1 MKHNLFL
8 LIYLVFSC
16 VVVIAQ
22 TQKFK
27 PKWNPATEAL
37 LHITVTNFKN
47 IPQANELLLL
57 TGVQSGKKYTATSN
71 KAGKCDVVVLRGD
84 VYEVMVQAI
93 GDDQQKTNVTI
104 PAGPD
109 GEVEA
114 DLNIQFELPMK
125 ITLTNVLFE
134 SGKAVL
140 QTSSYKS
147 LNELAQFMKRKVSM
161 EIRIEGYTD
170 DVGEEQ
176 ANKILSQNRAET
188 VKKYLVSK
196 GIAASRISALGKGE
210 EEPVASNDTEAGRRK
225 NRRTEIHIVNR

>member
-1 MKHNLFL
+1 MKQFL
-8 LIYLVFSC
+8 LSYLIFSC
-16 VVVIAQ
+16 IVVTAQ
-22 TQKFK
+22 TQKTK
-27 PKWNPATEAL
+27 LKWNPATEAL
-37 LHITVTNFKN
+37 LHLTVTNFNN

-57 TGVQSGKKYTATSN
+57 RGVESGKKYTATSN

-84 VYEVMVQAI
+84 VYEVSVQAI

-104 PAGPD
+104 PPGPD

-140 QTSSYKS
+140 QASSFKS

-170 DVGEEQ
+170 DVGEAE
-176 ANKILSQNRAET
+176 ANRILSQNRAET
-188 VKKYLVSK
+188 VKKYLVGK
-196 GIAASRISALGKGE
+196 GIAATRIAALGKGE
-210 EEPVASNDTEAGRRK
+210 EEPVASNDTEAGRKK
-225 NRRTEIHIVNR
+225 NRRTEVHIVNR

>member
-1 MKHNLFL
+1 MKHILL
-8 LIYLVFSC
+8 LIGFLMTSSLTLV
-16 VVVIAQ
+16 AQ
-22 TQKFK
+22 TKTK

-37 LHITVTNFKN
+37 LHLTVTNFKN

-57 TGVQSGKKYTATSN
+57 TGVSSGKKYTATSN
-71 KAGKCDVVVLRGD
+71 KSGKCDVIVLRGD

-147 LNELAQFMKRKVSM
+147 LNELALFMKRKVSM

-188 VKKYLVSK
+188 VMKYLVGK
-196 GIAASRISALGKGE
+196 GIAARRMSALGKGE